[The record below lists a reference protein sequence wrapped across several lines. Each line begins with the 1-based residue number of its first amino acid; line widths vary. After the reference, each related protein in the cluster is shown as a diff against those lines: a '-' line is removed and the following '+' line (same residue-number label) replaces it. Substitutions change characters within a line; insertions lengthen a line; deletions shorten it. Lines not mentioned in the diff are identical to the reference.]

1 MSNCLL
7 CTQPLKTKTRF
18 TETIFF
24 SKPSS
29 AACPGCFVSFVE
41 IAEHHCPYCYK
52 SNCSTIC
59 KDCQYWEN
67 QGRTVSHTALYE
79 YNEAM
84 ASYFS
89 RYKFQGD
96 YILRKIFANKLKMA
110 LSQYPDYTIVPIPL
124 SSNRL
129 AERGFNQVEGLLEAA
144 NIPYQSLL
152 GKHDSQKQSSKNRAE
167 RLKTDQA
174 FYLLKESK
182 VPDKILLFDDIYTT
196 GATLQLAMSLFM
208 KIGRKEIK
216 TFSLTR

>member
-7 CTQPLKTKTRF
+7 CAQPLKTKTRF
-18 TETIFF
+18 TESIFF
-24 SKPSS
+24 SKPPS
-29 AACPGCFVSFVE
+29 AVCSDCFASFVE
-41 IAEHHCPYCYK
+41 IAEHHCLYCYK
-52 SNCSTIC
+52 SNCSNIC
-59 KDCQYWEN
+59 RDCQYWQA

-89 RYKFQGD
+89 QYKFQGD
-96 YILRKIFANKLKMA
+96 YILRKVFAKKLKMA

-124 SSNRL
+124 SSDRL

-144 NIPYQSLL
+144 NIPYQSFL
-152 GKHDSQKQSSKNRAE
+152 GKDDSERQSSKSRIE
-167 RLKTDQA
+167 RLKTDQV
-174 FYLLKESK
+174 FYLLKESE

-196 GATLQLAMSLFM
+196 GATLQLAISLFL